1 MRKLTALLAAIL
13 ILGAGGVAMASD
25 TTGQT
30 VTYEIQAINELAVS
44 GSPDALIV
52 NEAVAGAAPTA
63 VSNTAT
69 TYDIT
74 TNQTTRKITG
84 AINAAMPAGV
94 TLTANLAAPT
104 GGTSAG
110 AVVLTATA
118 QDLVTGISTLN
129 ETAKGITYGLSA
141 TSAAGVV
148 ASATKTVTLTIA
160 AGI

>member
-84 AINAAMPAGV
+84 AIK
-94 TLTANLAAPT
+94 AP
-104 GGTSAG
+104 
-110 AVVLTATA
+110 VL
-118 QDLVTGISTLN
+118 
-129 ETAKGITYGLSA
+129 
-141 TSAAGVV
+141 
-148 ASATKTVTLTIA
+148 
-160 AGI
+160 